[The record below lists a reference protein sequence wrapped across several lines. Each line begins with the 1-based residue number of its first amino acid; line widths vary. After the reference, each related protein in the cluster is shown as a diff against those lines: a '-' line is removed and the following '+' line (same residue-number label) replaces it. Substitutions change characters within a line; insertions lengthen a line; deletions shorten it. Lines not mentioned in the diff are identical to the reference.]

1 MEERSRL
8 VQHKKP
14 NGAVYVYKIVENYWD
29 PKKQQS
35 RNKQVCIGKLD
46 PETGEL
52 IPSKRLNESQ
62 VAPLDPA
69 VTARTSVSGPA
80 MVLNRTDEETG
91 LSKTLAKAFPDS
103 WRQIL
108 SLAWYVTGTGSA
120 LSHAEA
126 WCGNHETPFE
136 GALSSQRISD
146 LLEKMSEDGRQTF
159 FKLWGKQV
167 CENDFL
173 CYDITSVSSY
183 SELNEFV
190 RWGYNRDKERLPQVN
205 LAMVYGQKSSL
216 PVTYRLL
223 PGSVADVKSLSGLL
237 EECRKLEFPSLHL
250 VMDKGFYS
258 QENIDRLAETRQNF
272 TIAVPSRLKW
282 VREEIDRFRDGMY
295 GPEGYRKVGD
305 EVLYVHTRMLSW
317 GKERRRCYAQL
328 YFNSLKAAEDYDEFT
343 LELLKYREELEQERP
358 VPEHEEAYRRFF
370 VRKRTPKRGMK
381 VSYNNEAIEAYRNDY
396 AGFFVLLT
404 TKFKDPL
411 EALRVYREKDVVEK
425 CFDDLKNGLDTKR
438 LRVHLSGR
446 MKSRMFIQFISLI
459 LTSRIRKTV
468 REKLP
473 SSKYTP
479 KSVLLELESLTTI
492 RYTGKYKNRLVE
504 ATKSQREILAAFGV
518 DLQASL

>member
-8 VQHKKP
+8 VRHKKP
-14 NGAVYVYKIVENYWD
+14 NGAVYVYKIVDNFWD
-29 PKKQQS
+29 PEKQQS

-62 VAPLDPA
+62 AASLDAA
-69 VTARTSVSGPA
+69 VTAKTSVSGPA
-80 MVLNRTDEETG
+80 MVLNRVDEEIG
-91 LSKTLAKAFPDS
+91 LSKALAKSFPDS
-103 WRQIL
+103 WRQIV
-108 SLAWYVTGTGSA
+108 SLAWYVAGTGCA
-120 LSHAEA
+120 LSHAES

-136 GALSSQRISD
+136 GSLSSQRISE
-146 LLEKMSEDGRQTF
+146 LLERMSEDGRQTF

-173 CYDITSVSSY
+173 CYDITSVSSC

-190 RWGYNRDKERLPQVN
+190 RWGYNRDGEKLPRVN
-205 LAMVYGQKSSL
+205 LAMVYGQKSRL

-223 PGSVADVKSLSGLL
+223 PGSIADVKSLSGLL
-237 EECRKLEFPSLHL
+237 DEFGKLEFPSLHP

-258 QENIDRLAETRQNF
+258 QENIDRLAETGRNF
-272 TIAVPSRLKW
+272 TIAVPSRPKW

-305 EVLYVHTRMLSW
+305 EVLHVHTRMLSR
-317 GKERRRCYAQL
+317 GKEKRRCRAQL
-328 YFNSLKAAEDYDEFT
+328 YFNSLKAAEDYDKFT
-343 LELLKYREELEQERP
+343 LELPRYREELERERP

-370 VRKRTPKRGMK
+370 VCKRTPRRGLK
-381 VSYNNEAIEAYRNDY
+381 VSDNNEAIETYRNDY

-411 EALRVYREKDVVEK
+411 EALRVRREKDVVEK
-425 CFDDLKNGLDTKR
+425 CFDDLKNGLDMKR

-446 MKSRMFIQFISLI
+446 MKSRMFIQFVSLI

-468 REKLP
+468 QEKLP
-473 SSKYTP
+473 SSNYTP
-479 KSVLLELESLTTI
+479 GSMLLELESLTTI

-504 ATKSQREILAAFGV
+504 ATKSQREILAAFGI
-518 DLQASL
+518 DPQTSL